1 MMEWIQALTVIA
13 SLTAVI
19 GIVANL
25 LNKRID
31 DLRQDMDRR
40 FSEMDRRLDRME
52 QDASRRFSEID
63 KRLDR
68 MEQDVDRRFNEM
80 DRRFDRMEQDIR
92 EIRQLLYKVFEVPQ
106 REDK

>member
-1 MMEWIQALTVIA
+1 MEWIQALTVIA

-40 FSEMDRRLDRME
+40 LDR
-52 QDASRRFSEID
+52 I
-63 KRLDR
+63 
-68 MEQDVDRRFNEM
+68 
-80 DRRFDRMEQDIR
+80 EQDIR
-92 EIRQLLYKVFEVPQ
+92 EIRQLLYKIFEVPQ
-106 REDK
+106 CENK

>member
-1 MMEWIQALTVIA
+1 MEWVQALTVIA

-40 FSEMDRRLDRME
+40 FSEMD
-52 QDASRRFSEID
+52 

-68 MEQDVDRRFNEM
+68 I
-80 DRRFDRMEQDIR
+80 EQDIR
-92 EIRQLLYKVFEVPQ
+92 EIRQLLYKIFELPQ
-106 REDK
+106 KGEK

>member
-1 MMEWIQALTVIA
+1 MEWLQALTVIA

-40 FSEMDRRLDRME
+40 FSEMDKRFDRIE
-52 QDASRRFSEID
+52 QDASRRFSEMD
-63 KRLDR
+63 KRFDR
-68 MEQDVDRRFNEM
+68 IEQDVDRRFNET
-80 DRRFDRMEQDIR
+80 DRKLDRIEQDIR
-92 EIRQLLYKVFEVPQ
+92 EIRQFLYKIFEVPQ

>member
-1 MMEWIQALTVIA
+1 MEWLQALTVIA

-31 DLRQDMDRR
+31 DTNKRIDDLRQD
-40 FSEMDRRLDRME
+40 
-52 QDASRRFSEID
+52 ID
-63 KRLDR
+63 KR
-68 MEQDVDRRFNEM
+68 
-80 DRRFDRMEQDIR
+80 FDRIEQDIR
-92 EIRQLLYKVFEVPQ
+92 EIRQLLYKVLEVPQ

>member
-1 MMEWIQALTVIA
+1 MEWVQALTVIA

-31 DLRQDMDRR
+31 DLRQDVDRR
-40 FSEMDRRLDRME
+40 FSEMD
-52 QDASRRFSEID
+52 

-68 MEQDVDRRFNEM
+68 I
-80 DRRFDRMEQDIR
+80 EQDIR
-92 EIRQLLYKVFEVPQ
+92 EIRQLLYKIFELPQ
-106 REDK
+106 KGEK

>member
-1 MMEWIQALTVIA
+1 MEWVQALTVIA

-40 FSEMDRRLDRME
+40 LDR
-52 QDASRRFSEID
+52 
-63 KRLDR
+63 L
-68 MEQDVDRRFNEM
+68 
-80 DRRFDRMEQDIR
+80 EQDIR
-92 EIRQLLYKVFEVPQ
+92 EIRQLLYKAFETPH
-106 REDK
+106 REEK

>member
-1 MMEWIQALTVIA
+1 MEWVQALTVIA

-40 FSEMDRRLDRME
+40 LDR
-52 QDASRRFSEID
+52 
-63 KRLDR
+63 L
-68 MEQDVDRRFNEM
+68 
-80 DRRFDRMEQDIR
+80 EQDIR
-92 EIRQLLYKVFEVPQ
+92 EIRQLLYKAFEAPH
-106 REDK
+106 REEK

>member
-1 MMEWIQALTVIA
+1 MEWVQALTVIA

-40 FSEMDRRLDRME
+40 LDR
-52 QDASRRFSEID
+52 
-63 KRLDR
+63 L
-68 MEQDVDRRFNEM
+68 
-80 DRRFDRMEQDIR
+80 EQDIR
-92 EIRQLLYKVFEVPQ
+92 EIRQLLYKVFETPH
-106 REDK
+106 REEK

>member
-1 MMEWIQALTVIA
+1 MEWLQALTVIA

-31 DLRQDMDRR
+31 DLRQDMD
-40 FSEMDRRLDRME
+40 
-52 QDASRRFSEID
+52 

-68 MEQDVDRRFNEM
+68 MEQDVSRRFSEI
-80 DRRFDRMEQDIR
+80 DRRFDRLEQDIR
-92 EIRQLLYKVFEVPQ
+92 EIRHLLQ
-106 REDK
+106 GL